1 MTAKKNLVKS
11 MLMSI
16 LTAGIY
22 GFAFAFTACSD
33 DELANA
39 NSMEDGSDKI
49 GNYADFEPYGLTYH
63 NFDNADDV
71 QILNADTT
79 EIAVRKSLADKLGIT
94 NFENHPLGIWDDP
107 SHLAYGRKALEQ
119 KLEGD
124 TYIIKVE
131 GVTAAELIGEKSAQ
145 LVTDWYVNED
155 ETLVATRAAYD
166 NIPEYAAKYVDDD
179 GLIHPAVVQ
188 YTDPYGYDK
197 DYYVPG
203 IDEPSAEQTRAA
215 QSGEYQYVTAEEMV
229 SGTRGSIHP
238 RLISFHN
245 KITFDKNIPLGKDS
259 KDSINIEGKI
269 PVDFELNYFLTID
282 GGIKWK
288 WFIPYPALKK
298 FETGVD
304 GEFGFHP
311 NATIG
316 FRGKCSLPKD
326 LQKITL
332 AKFKGFTY
340 TFMIGVVPVT
350 VTIDPALKLKLDG
363 SVTAKASLGFSYDY
377 SNKFKAGI
385 RWQGSWSTIKE
396 FEELENKFTFAR
408 PQVSFGA
415 KAGIGLFMTATT
427 KIYGVMGPELG
438 IGPGL
443 GAEANVTVSPED
455 VDWKAEVKMTVQ
467 AWAGAK
473 IEILG
478 WKLAEWSTTFDI
490 VGPWTLLKLPSDGNE
505 HKTPAEQKAE
515 DVKKQRE
522 NKINNYATM
531 IDNFREKLENMVI
544 KYMEMDGGEHDEKV
558 DLVLNFLDAQYNSCK
573 DAGRLANYFKKNYD
587 NINTRYEQFCADNNW
602 KDIVESI
609 KGSEAYNIYDTVL
622 EKWGTNINFDNI
634 RKDFVKTHGRE
645 PKIQE
650 QEDMKYLMTKV
661 MDYSKDYYYAHEAD
675 YKNAYDYLMSYGQ
688 KWFKKSSMELHQ
700 SIAYETI
707 RYYTQVW
714 KQKIDASYVFSSE
727 KMGLTYEMERFF
739 QAHVY
744 KFEKILEERDELM
757 KKWDS
762 Q

>member
-1 MTAKKNLVKS
+1 MTTKKNLVKS

-131 GVTAAELIGEKSAQ
+131 AVTAAELIGEKSAQ

-245 KITFDKNIPLGKDS
+245 KISFDKNIPLGKDS

-288 WFIPYPALKK
+288 WFIPYPTIKK

-385 RWQGSWSTIKE
+385 RWQGSWSTINE

-443 GAEANVTVSPED
+443 GAEANVTVSPEG
-455 VDWKAEVKMTVQ
+455 VDWNAEVKLTVK

-478 WKLAEWSTTFDI
+478 WELSEWSTTFDI
-490 VGPWTLLKLPSDGNE
+490 VGPWTLLKLPSDGSE

-522 NKINNYATM
+522 KKINSYANM
-531 IDNFREKLENMVI
+531 INNFKEDLENLVI
-544 KYMEMDGGEHDEKV
+544 KLIEMDGGDREEKV
-558 DLVLNFLDAQYNSCK
+558 DMILKKLDSKNTIIMRNLSATYFFN
-573 DAGRLANYFKKNYD
+573 NYKEEVE
-587 NINTRYEQFCADNNW
+587 TRYEKFSADKNW
-602 KDIVESI
+602 KEVVESI
-609 KGSEAYNIYDTVL
+609 KGSEAYNIYDKNL
-622 EKWGTNINFDNI
+622 KGWAKFLDFDMI
-634 RKDFVKTHGRE
+634 RNNFVKTYGRE
-645 PKIQE
+645 PKIQDKA
-650 QEDMKYLMTKV
+650 DMQYLMIKV
-661 MDYSKDYYYAHEAD
+661 MDFAKDLYLEHQAD
-675 YKNAYDYLMSYGQ
+675 YENAYNYLMNLGHRIYSTESEEALQ
-688 KWFKKSSMELHQ
+688 LA
-700 SIAYETI
+700 AYEAI
-707 RYYTQVW
+707 KKYTLNGNVLNAATNVENNILLSNMF
-714 KQKIDASYVFSSE
+714 KYNTE
-727 KMGLTYEMERFF
+727 NYR
-739 QAHVY
+739 
-744 KFEKILEERDELM
+744 KILEERDELM

>member
-1 MTAKKNLVKS
+1 MATKKNLVKS

-16 LTAGIY
+16 LTAGIF

-245 KITFDKNIPLGKDS
+245 KISFDKNIPLGKDS

-288 WFIPYPALKK
+288 WFIPYPTIKK

-316 FRGKCSLPKD
+316 FKGECSLPED
-326 LQKITL
+326 MQKVTL

-385 RWQGSWSTIKE
+385 RWQGSWSTINE

-408 PQVSFGA
+408 PEVSFGA

-443 GAEANVTVSPED
+443 GAEANVTVSPEG

-490 VGPWTLLKLPSDGNE
+490 VGPWTLLKLPSDGSE

-522 NKINNYATM
+522 KKINSYANM
-531 IDNFREKLENMVI
+531 INNFKEDLENLVI
-544 KYMEMDGGEHDEKV
+544 KLIEMDGGDREEKV
-558 DLVLNFLDAQYNSCK
+558 DMILKKLDSKNTIIMRNLSATYFFN
-573 DAGRLANYFKKNYD
+573 NYKEEVE
-587 NINTRYEQFCADNNW
+587 TRYEKFSADKNW
-602 KDIVESI
+602 KEVVESI
-609 KGSEAYNIYDTVL
+609 KGSEAYNIYDKNL
-622 EKWGTNINFDNI
+622 KGWAKFLDFDMI
-634 RKDFVKTHGRE
+634 RNNFVKTYGRE
-645 PKIQE
+645 PKIQDKA
-650 QEDMKYLMTKV
+650 DMQYLMIKV
-661 MDYSKDYYYAHEAD
+661 MDFAKDLYLEHQTD
-675 YKNAYDYLMSYGQ
+675 YENAYNYLMNLGHRIY
-688 KWFKKSSMELHQ
+688 SMESEEALQ
-700 SIAYETI
+700 LAAYEAI
-707 RYYTQVW
+707 KKYTLNGNVLNAATNVENNILLSNMF
-714 KQKIDASYVFSSE
+714 KYNTE
-727 KMGLTYEMERFF
+727 NYR
-739 QAHVY
+739 
-744 KFEKILEERDELM
+744 KILEERDELM

>member
-1 MTAKKNLVKS
+1 MATKKNLVKS

-16 LTAGIY
+16 LTAGIF

-245 KITFDKNIPLGKDS
+245 KISFDKNIPLGKDS

-288 WFIPYPALKK
+288 WFIPYPTIKK

-316 FRGKCSLPKD
+316 FRGKCSLPED

-443 GAEANVTVSPED
+443 GAEANVTVSPEG
-455 VDWKAEVKMTVQ
+455 VDWNAEVKLTVK

-478 WKLAEWSTTFDI
+478 WELAEWSTTFDI
-490 VGPWTLLKLPSDGNE
+490 VGPWTLLKLPSDGSE

-522 NKINNYATM
+522 KKINSYANM
-531 IDNFREKLENMVI
+531 INNFKEDLENLVI
-544 KYMEMDGGEHDEKV
+544 KLIEMDGGDREEKV
-558 DLVLNFLDAQYNSCK
+558 DMILKKLDSKNTIIMRNLSATYFFN
-573 DAGRLANYFKKNYD
+573 NYKEEVE
-587 NINTRYEQFCADNNW
+587 TRYEKFSADKNW
-602 KDIVESI
+602 KEVVESI
-609 KGSEAYNIYDTVL
+609 KGSEAYNIYDKNL
-622 EKWGTNINFDNI
+622 KGWAKFLDFDMI
-634 RKDFVKTHGRE
+634 RNNFVKTYGRE
-645 PKIQE
+645 PKIQDKA
-650 QEDMKYLMTKV
+650 DMQYLMIKV
-661 MDYSKDYYYAHEAD
+661 MDFAKDLYLEHQTD
-675 YKNAYDYLMSYGQ
+675 YENAYNYLMNLGHRIYSTESEEALQ
-688 KWFKKSSMELHQ
+688 LA
-700 SIAYETI
+700 AYEAI
-707 RYYTQVW
+707 KKYTLNGNVLNAATNVENNILLSNMF
-714 KQKIDASYVFSSE
+714 KYNTE
-727 KMGLTYEMERFF
+727 NYR
-739 QAHVY
+739 
-744 KFEKILEERDELM
+744 KILEERDELM

>member
-1 MTAKKNLVKS
+1 MTTKKNLVKS

-124 TYIIKVE
+124 TYIIKVKA
-131 GVTAAELIGEKSAQ
+131 VTAAELVGEKSAQ

-245 KITFDKNIPLGKDS
+245 KISFDKNIPLGKES
-259 KDSINIEGKI
+259 KDSINIEGEI

-316 FRGKCSLPKD
+316 FKGECSLPED
-326 LQKITL
+326 MQKVTL

-385 RWQGSWSTIKE
+385 RWQGSWSTINE
-396 FEELENKFTFAR
+396 FEELEDKFTFCE

-438 IGPGL
+438 IGPHL
-443 GAEANVTVSPED
+443 GAEANVTVSPKG
-455 VDWKAEVKMTVQ
+455 VDWNAEVKLTVQ

-478 WKLAEWSTTFDI
+478 WELAEWSTTFDI
-490 VGPWTLLKLPSDGNE
+490 IGPWTLLKLPSDGSE

-522 NKINNYATM
+522 KKINSYANM
-531 IDNFREKLENMVI
+531 INNFKEDLENLVI
-544 KYMEMDGGEHDEKV
+544 KLIEMDGGEREEKV
-558 DLVLNFLDAQYNSCK
+558 DMILKKLDSKNTIIMRNLSATYFFN
-573 DAGRLANYFKKNYD
+573 NYKEEVE
-587 NINTRYEQFCADNNW
+587 TRYEKFSADKNW
-602 KDIVESI
+602 KEVVESI
-609 KGSEAYNIYDTVL
+609 KGSEAYNIYDKNL
-622 EKWGTNINFDNI
+622 KGWAKFLDFDMI
-634 RKDFVKTHGRE
+634 RNNFVKTYGRE
-645 PKIQE
+645 PKIQDKA
-650 QEDMKYLMTKV
+650 DMQYLMIKV
-661 MDYSKDYYYAHEAD
+661 MDFAKDLYLEHQAD
-675 YKNAYDYLMSYGQ
+675 YENAYNYLMNLGHRIYSTESEEALQ
-688 KWFKKSSMELHQ
+688 LA
-700 SIAYETI
+700 AYEAI
-707 RYYTQVW
+707 KKYTLNGNVLNAATNVENNILLSNMF
-714 KQKIDASYVFSSE
+714 KYNTE
-727 KMGLTYEMERFF
+727 NYR
-739 QAHVY
+739 
-744 KFEKILEERDELM
+744 KILEERDELM

>member
-1 MTAKKNLVKS
+1 MTTKKNLVKS

-16 LTAGIY
+16 LTAGIF
-22 GFAFAFTACSD
+22 GFSFAFTACSD

-245 KITFDKNIPLGKDS
+245 KISFDKNIPLGKDS

-288 WFIPYPALKK
+288 WFIPYPTIKK

-316 FRGKCSLPKD
+316 FKGECSLPED
-326 LQKITL
+326 MQKVTL

-385 RWQGSWSTIKE
+385 RWQGSWSTISE
-396 FEELENKFTFAR
+396 FEELEDKFTFCE

-443 GAEANVTVSPED
+443 GAEANVTVSPEG
-455 VDWKAEVKMTVQ
+455 VDWNAEVKLTVK

-490 VGPWTLLKLPSDGNE
+490 VGPWTLLKLPSDGSE

-522 NKINNYATM
+522 KKINSYANM
-531 IDNFREKLENMVI
+531 INNFKEDLENLVI
-544 KYMEMDGGEHDEKV
+544 KLIEMDGGDREEKV
-558 DLVLNFLDAQYNSCK
+558 DMILKKLDSKNTIIMRNLSATYFFN
-573 DAGRLANYFKKNYD
+573 NYKEEVE
-587 NINTRYEQFCADNNW
+587 TRYEKFSADKNW
-602 KDIVESI
+602 KEVVESI
-609 KGSEAYNIYDTVL
+609 KGSEAYNIYDKNL
-622 EKWGTNINFDNI
+622 KGWAKFLDFDMI
-634 RKDFVKTHGRE
+634 RNNFVKTYGRE
-645 PKIQE
+645 PKIQDKA
-650 QEDMKYLMTKV
+650 DMQYLMIKV
-661 MDYSKDYYYAHEAD
+661 MDFAKDLYLEHQTD
-675 YKNAYDYLMSYGQ
+675 YENAYNYLMNLGHRIYSTESEEALQ
-688 KWFKKSSMELHQ
+688 LA
-700 SIAYETI
+700 AYEAI
-707 RYYTQVW
+707 KKYTLNGNVLNAATNVENNILLSNMF
-714 KQKIDASYVFSSE
+714 KYNTE
-727 KMGLTYEMERFF
+727 NYR
-739 QAHVY
+739 
-744 KFEKILEERDELM
+744 KILEERDELM